1 MLRFY
6 FNRFELPILIMNLKR
21 NKKLLENLVMRKIL
35 VLLSIMA
42 LSCSEKKT
50 ITAEEREAHRTEI
63 EKWHAKRL
71 EDVKAPNG
79 WLNLIGLYWLEP
91 GINTFGSGADNALV
105 FANTSLPPKAGHFL
119 LHGDTVTLVAE
130 KDVVIKSGSD
140 TIRNEIIFNA
150 ANKTNRTLDYGPIR
164 WSIIKRDDK
173 VGVRVRDLAS
183 KAVTDF
189 KGVERFPVDIN
200 WRLPARFEKGD
211 SLRTIEVTNIIG
223 QTVAQPSPGTI
234 VFTVNDVEHRLDV
247 MEGNEEFFIVF
258 ADATTGHDTYGG
270 GRFINV
276 KKPDTEGNT
285 IIDFNKAYNP
295 PCVFSPYATCPLPP
309 PQNHLKLK
317 VVAGEKTYLGEHHH

>member
-1 MLRFY
+1 
-6 FNRFELPILIMNLKR
+6 
-21 NKKLLENLVMRKIL
+21 LVMRKIL

-42 LSCSEKKT
+42 LSCSDKKT
-50 ITAEEREAHRTEI
+50 ITAEEREAHRAEI
-63 EKWHAKRL
+63 DKWHAKRL

-91 GINTFGSGADNALV
+91 GINTFGSGADNDLV
-105 FANTSLPPKAGHFL
+105 FLNTTLPPKGGQFL
-119 LHGDTVTLVAE
+119 LKGDTVTLIAE
-130 KDVVIKSGSD
+130 KGVLIKSAAD
-140 TIRNEIIFNA
+140 TISNA
-150 ANKTNRTLDYGPIR
+150 VVFHAASKVNKVLEYGTIR
-164 WSIIKRDDK
+164 WNIIKRDDK

-258 ADATTGHDTYGG
+258 ADATTGNETYGG
-270 GRFINV
+270 GRFIYV
-276 KKPDTEGNT
+276 KKPDAEGNT

-317 VVAGEKTYLGEHHH
+317 VVAGEKSYHSEHHL

>member
-1 MLRFY
+1 
-6 FNRFELPILIMNLKR
+6 
-21 NKKLLENLVMRKIL
+21 LVMRKIL

-42 LSCSEKKT
+42 LSCSDKKT
-50 ITAEEREAHRTEI
+50 ITAEEREAHRNEI
-63 EKWHAKRL
+63 NTWHAKRL
-71 EDVKAPNG
+71 KEVKAPNG

-91 GINTFGSGADNALV
+91 GVNTFGSGSDNALV
-105 FANTSLPPKAGHFL
+105 FSNTSLPAKAGHFL
-119 LHGDTVTLVAE
+119 LQGDTVTLIAE
-130 KDVVIKSGSD
+130 KAVVIKNEAD
-140 TIRNEIIFNA
+140 TIQNEIVFNA
-150 ANKTNRTLDYGPIR
+150 ATKTSRVLEYGTIR
-164 WSIIKRDDK
+164 WNIIKRDEK

-258 ADATTGHDTYGG
+258 ADATTGTETYGG
-270 GRFINV
+270 GRFIYV
-276 KKPDTEGNT
+276 KKPDAEGNT

-317 VVAGEKTYLGEHHH
+317 VVAGEKAFGSEHHF